1 MKRLLIVAA
10 ASLLIFGGQ
19 AEASTVESFDRQ
31 IETQEMGK
39 WAHFRDKY
47 LLGRETENERRNRK
61 EWERRQ
67 RERERERARQRER
80 ERERARQRDRY
91 RDDNRYF
98 PPSAPPNSRNGRR
111 YNPPPP
117 PKPPYY
123 KDGKRYYPPNPPPTR
138 YR

>member
-1 MKRLLIVAA
+1 MKRVLIVAA

-19 AEASTVESFDRQ
+19 AEASTVENFDRQ

-39 WAHFRDKY
+39 WAHSRDKY
-47 LLGRETENERRNRK
+47 LLGRETENERRYRK

-80 ERERARQRDRY
+80 ERERDRY
-91 RDDNRYF
+91 RDAHRYF